1 MNLQIGK
8 RTGIPMAIGIAL
20 PGFLLLDASLNPI
33 AFNQEAL
40 AILAYPVRPELVK
53 QPNAFMA
60 DKIRSTLVSP
70 RNRSNLDFAMI
81 YRSGNRHYTCRQF
94 RLTCND
100 QGELLIRTALLLE
113 RRSSSTLAVSELGE
127 QFDLT
132 GRECE
137 TVAFLRL
144 GLTSKE
150 IATRM
155 NISPNTV
162 KAFLRLVMVK
172 MDVSTRSG
180 IVGTMLLQH
189 DDGQKPV
196 RVRTI

>member
-1 MNLQIGK
+1 MNLRIGK
-8 RTGIPMAIGIAL
+8 TISMPMAIGIAQ
-20 PGFLLLDASLNPI
+20 PGFLLHDATLNPI

-40 AILAYPVRPELVK
+40 AILAYPGRPELVK
-53 QPNAFMA
+53 QPNAFLA
-60 DKIRSTLVSP
+60 DKIRATLVSP
-70 RNRSNLDFAMI
+70 RDGSNLDFAMT

-94 RLTCND
+94 RLNCND
-100 QGELLIRTALLLE
+100 RGQLRVRNALLIE

-132 GRECE
+132 ARERE
-137 TVAFLRL
+137 AVDFLRL

-162 KAFLRLVMVK
+162 KAFLRLVMLK

-189 DDGQKPV
+189 DDRQKPV